1 MRDDELLEPILE
13 DVDVAGDG
21 DMGPLEPR
29 GSRRRG
35 GRGLALVAVIGL
47 VGAGLGSIA
56 GWRLGESAGREG
68 AAAAA
73 VRAAAGE
80 GSGGSVTTLPPPP
93 PPPSPPT
100 TVPVPSPPMY
110 GSVGVGQGG
119 TGSGAFGPLE
129 LVDRRVTSEGVTVR
143 SYWPVD
149 DGCYPGEWCP
159 PPECRSRSSLVVGL
173 STDAMVASGGGFRLP
188 ALLAPG
194 LYVGG
199 WSQVGVAEEDPVLW
213 VVAHVPEGAATAEL
227 LVKGVRRDR
236 AAAERQW
243 AALAVRHELR
253 TTMVESTHDA
263 GSSYEV
269 RETSAIEVV
278 ARDEAGR
285 VVGRTSLDSMEVGD
299 QLLPARC
306 DRPGPPL
313 APPGE
318 QPADPE
324 AARAAVRAAYEQAW
338 NHTSTRGQKLAAIHD
353 TRGVES
359 AMERAA
365 AAYGTAVGSTVVE
378 VGEIVFTSP
387 VQAQLHFRLNYA
399 GAPGLGNRLGSAV
412 LVDGRWLVTRATY
425 CEILSIAGAACGP
438 A

>member
-1 MRDDELLEPILE
+1 MRDDELLEPILVDV

-21 DMGPLEPR
+21 DVGPLEPR

-47 VGAGLGSIA
+47 VGAGLGSVA

-68 AAAAA
+68 AAAALL
-73 VRAAAGE
+73 AADAADE
-80 GSGGSVTTLPPPP
+80 GPGGSVTTMPPPP
-93 PPPSPPT
+93 PTTMPP
-100 TVPVPSPPMY
+100 PPMY
-110 GSVGVGQGG
+110 GAFGVDDGG
-119 TGSGAFGPLE
+119 TESGAFGPLE

-149 DGCYPGEWCP
+149 DDCYPNEWCP
-159 PPECRSRSSLVVGL
+159 PPECRRGVGLVVGL
-173 STDAMVASGGGFRLP
+173 STDEMVASGGGFRLP

-213 VVAHVPEGAATAEL
+213 VAAHVPEGAATAEL

-236 AAAERQW
+236 AVADRQW
-243 AALAVRHELR
+243 AALAVRHELAM
-253 TTMVESTHDA
+253 TMVESTHDA

-285 VVGRTSLDSMEVGD
+285 VVGRTTLESMEVGD

-306 DRPGPPL
+306 DPPGPPL

-387 VQAQLHFRLNYA
+387 VQAQLHFRLNYS
-399 GAPGLGNRLGSAV
+399 GAPGLGNRLGTAV
-412 LVDGRWLVTRATY
+412 LVDGRWLVSRGTY